1 MELLSFLLLSFLH
14 DAQGDQNYE
23 QEQDHPSYIQPFLIT
38 NHQNRIPIKTK
49 NRVKNANFF
58 STKFLILLRENLIR
72 LESSL
77 EGLSGNM
84 CA

>member
-23 QEQDHPSYIQPFLIT
+23 QKQDHPSHIKPFLIT

-49 NRVKNANFF
+49 NRVKKSEFF
-58 STKFLILLRENLIR
+58 FNKVFDSFKGEFDQI
-72 LESSL
+72 
-77 EGLSGNM
+77 GK
-84 CA
+84 